1 MAMTRCCDHANEE
14 RYGGAIEALDASGKM
29 GSAAALPAIRFI
41 NRVIDN
47 RLYPIVSVC
56 DS

>member
-1 MAMTRCCDHANEE
+1 MAMNK
-14 RYGGAIEALDASGKM
+14 RYDGAIEALDASGKI
-29 GSAAALPAIRFI
+29 GSAAALSAIRLI